1 MNQTLDRRLE
11 QFQNKVQQ
19 RINIADEQIQLDIN
33 YLNSLQEEIV
43 EAQDTLQK
51 LENQVV
57 QRQQVAIGKNQRK
70 KVNRSMTIARIKSN
84 HALTIKELEATHAE
98 EMESLNQDF
107 QSTLTEIQK
116 STPKRIQEKTAPI
129 ELEIKKVQDLIAKKL
144 EENQRVQQTLEP
156 ESEIEIEQT
165 HEMEFNRIKKLE
177 QRLQEKNQERLNSL
191 LQARQQLFECVHTLE
206 EMEQTHNVS
215 MDNYK
220 DQLSEMDE
228 KYELQVKREADEH
241 KKQTVSIKQKIKETD
256 QIIKSLS
263 KSLHRTE
270 KRQKDQLSNL
280 STQTETL
287 QQQLVTIKKQEA
299 IKREG
304 ENEISEVSN
313 QLSSLRKQLS
323 DRETIL
329 NQMRSDNELMKR
341 EIAKLYHEAKIA
353 KRRELLKIE

>member
-19 RINIADEQIQLDIN
+19 KINIADDQIQRDID
-33 YLNSLQEEIV
+33 YLNQLQAEIV
-43 EAQDTLQK
+43 EAQDSLQK
-51 LENQVV
+51 LDNQVV

-70 KVNRSMTIARIKSN
+70 KVNQGMIIARLKSN
-84 HALTIKELEATHAE
+84 HALTIKELEASHLE

-107 QSTLTEIQK
+107 QNTLSEIQK
-116 STPKRIQEKTAPI
+116 STPKRIQEKIAPI
-129 ELEIKKVQDLIAKKL
+129 ELEIKKVQDLISRKA

-220 DQLSEMDE
+220 DQLAEMDE
-228 KYELQVKREADEH
+228 KYESQVKREADDH
-241 KKQTVSIKQKIKETD
+241 KKQTVSIKQKIKEAE
-256 QIIKSLS
+256 QMIKSLS

-280 STQTETL
+280 SVQTETL
-287 QQQLVTIKKQEA
+287 QQQLITIKKQEA
-299 IKREG
+299 IQREG
-304 ENEISEVSN
+304 ENEIMEVSN
-313 QLSSLRKQLS
+313 QLASLRKQLS

-329 NQMRSDNELMKR
+329 NQMRGDNELMKR